1 MVFNNMSHVSP
12 DQDRT
17 GCSGALETF
26 GTYRDQ
32 TRAYR
37 LQMILLYVTVVED
50 IVLTKEKHMNAVLVD
65 TAKVEFSG
73 KQISYARTESGHVDT
88 NAYIGLDGSITA
100 NSLSVD
106 VKIIGARIRYGHLDL
121 RVTPVAGAGDV
132 WVERKNIT
140 IPEDPALPKKI
151 ELSVTVKEPENGFS
165 NDIKQLI
172 QNMTNR
178 EVVTSN

>member
-1 MVFNNMSHVSP
+1 
-12 DQDRT
+12 
-17 GCSGALETF
+17 
-26 GTYRDQ
+26 
-32 TRAYR
+32 
-37 LQMILLYVTVVED
+37 
-50 IVLTKEKHMNAVLVD
+50 MNAVLVD

-106 VKIIGARIRYGHLDL
+106 VKIISARIRYGHLDL

-178 EVVTSN
+178 EVVASN

>member
-1 MVFNNMSHVSP
+1 
-12 DQDRT
+12 
-17 GCSGALETF
+17 
-26 GTYRDQ
+26 
-32 TRAYR
+32 
-37 LQMILLYVTVVED
+37 
-50 IVLTKEKHMNAVLVD
+50 MNAVLVD

-106 VKIIGARIRYGHLDL
+106 VKIISARIRYGHLDL
-121 RVTPVAGAGDV
+121 QVTPVAGAGDV

-178 EVVTSN
+178 EVVASN

>member
-1 MVFNNMSHVSP
+1 
-12 DQDRT
+12 
-17 GCSGALETF
+17 
-26 GTYRDQ
+26 
-32 TRAYR
+32 
-37 LQMILLYVTVVED
+37 
-50 IVLTKEKHMNAVLVD
+50 MNAVLVD
-65 TAKVEFSG
+65 TGKVEFSG

-106 VKIIGARIRYGHLDL
+106 VKIISARIRYGHLDL

-151 ELSVTVKEPENGFS
+151 ELSEGNQALILHGVPGVVEEPVDGFAH
-165 NDIKQLI
+165 DIKQMI

-178 EVVTSN
+178 EVVSN

>member
-1 MVFNNMSHVSP
+1 
-12 DQDRT
+12 
-17 GCSGALETF
+17 
-26 GTYRDQ
+26 
-32 TRAYR
+32 
-37 LQMILLYVTVVED
+37 
-50 IVLTKEKHMNAVLVD
+50 MNAVLVD

-151 ELSVTVKEPENGFS
+151 ELSITVKEPENGFS

-178 EVVTSN
+178 EVVSN

>member
-1 MVFNNMSHVSP
+1 
-12 DQDRT
+12 
-17 GCSGALETF
+17 
-26 GTYRDQ
+26 
-32 TRAYR
+32 
-37 LQMILLYVTVVED
+37 
-50 IVLTKEKHMNAVLVD
+50 MNAVLVD

-106 VKIIGARIRYGHLDL
+106 VKIISARIRYGHLDL

>member
-1 MVFNNMSHVSP
+1 M
-12 DQDRT
+12 
-17 GCSGALETF
+17 
-26 GTYRDQ
+26 
-32 TRAYR
+32 
-37 LQMILLYVTVVED
+37 ED

-106 VKIIGARIRYGHLDL
+106 VKIISARIRYGHLDL
-121 RVTPVAGAGDV
+121 RVTPIAGAGDV

-140 IPEDPALPKKI
+140 IPSDPALPKKI
-151 ELSVTVKEPENGFS
+151 ELSEGNQALILHGVPGVVEEPVDGFAH
-165 NDIKQLI
+165 DIKQMI

-178 EVVTSN
+178 EVVSN

>member
-1 MVFNNMSHVSP
+1 
-12 DQDRT
+12 
-17 GCSGALETF
+17 
-26 GTYRDQ
+26 
-32 TRAYR
+32 
-37 LQMILLYVTVVED
+37 
-50 IVLTKEKHMNAVLVD
+50 MNAVLVD

-121 RVTPVAGAGDV
+121 QVTPVAGAGDV

>member
-1 MVFNNMSHVSP
+1 M
-12 DQDRT
+12 
-17 GCSGALETF
+17 EI
-26 GTYRDQ
+26 
-32 TRAYR
+32 
-37 LQMILLYVTVVED
+37 ILLYVTVVED

-88 NAYIGLDGSITA
+88 NAYIGLDVSITA

-106 VKIIGARIRYGHLDL
+106 VKIISARIRYGHLDL
-121 RVTPVAGAGDV
+121 RVTPIAGAGDV

-140 IPEDPALPKKI
+140 IPSDPALPKKI
-151 ELSVTVKEPENGFS
+151 ELSEGNQALILHGVPGVIEEPVDGFAH
-165 NDIKQLI
+165 DIKQMI

-178 EVVTSN
+178 EVVSN

>member
-1 MVFNNMSHVSP
+1 
-12 DQDRT
+12 
-17 GCSGALETF
+17 
-26 GTYRDQ
+26 
-32 TRAYR
+32 
-37 LQMILLYVTVVED
+37 VED

-106 VKIIGARIRYGHLDL
+106 VKIISARIRYGHLDL
-121 RVTPVAGAGDV
+121 RVTPIAGAGDV

-140 IPEDPALPKKI
+140 IPSDPALPKKI
-151 ELSVTVKEPENGFS
+151 ELSEGNQALILHGVPGVVEEPVDGFAH
-165 NDIKQLI
+165 DIKQMI

-178 EVVTSN
+178 EVVSN

>member
-1 MVFNNMSHVSP
+1 
-12 DQDRT
+12 
-17 GCSGALETF
+17 
-26 GTYRDQ
+26 
-32 TRAYR
+32 
-37 LQMILLYVTVVED
+37 MILLYVTVVED
-50 IVLTKEKHMNAVLVD
+50 IVPTKEKHMNAVLVD

-106 VKIIGARIRYGHLDL
+106 VKIISARIRYGHLDL

-178 EVVTSN
+178 EVVASN

>member
-1 MVFNNMSHVSP
+1 M
-12 DQDRT
+12 
-17 GCSGALETF
+17 EI
-26 GTYRDQ
+26 
-32 TRAYR
+32 
-37 LQMILLYVTVVED
+37 ILLYVTVVED

-106 VKIIGARIRYGHLDL
+106 VKIISARIRYGHLDL
-121 RVTPVAGAGDV
+121 RVTPIAGAGDV

-140 IPEDPALPKKI
+140 IPSDPALPKKI
-151 ELSVTVKEPENGFS
+151 ELSEGNQALILHGVPGVIEEPVDGFAH
-165 NDIKQLI
+165 DIKQMI

-178 EVVTSN
+178 EVVSN

>member
-1 MVFNNMSHVSP
+1 
-12 DQDRT
+12 
-17 GCSGALETF
+17 
-26 GTYRDQ
+26 
-32 TRAYR
+32 
-37 LQMILLYVTVVED
+37 
-50 IVLTKEKHMNAVLVD
+50 MNAVLVD

-106 VKIIGARIRYGHLDL
+106 VKITSARIRYGHLDL

-151 ELSVTVKEPENGFS
+151 ELSEDNQASAAVEPVNGFS
-165 NDIKQLI
+165 HDIKQLI
-172 QNMTNR
+172 QQMLDR
-178 EVVTSN
+178 EVVSK

>member
-1 MVFNNMSHVSP
+1 
-12 DQDRT
+12 
-17 GCSGALETF
+17 
-26 GTYRDQ
+26 
-32 TRAYR
+32 
-37 LQMILLYVTVVED
+37 
-50 IVLTKEKHMNAVLVD
+50 MNAVLVD

-178 EVVTSN
+178 EVVASN

>member
-1 MVFNNMSHVSP
+1 
-12 DQDRT
+12 
-17 GCSGALETF
+17 
-26 GTYRDQ
+26 
-32 TRAYR
+32 
-37 LQMILLYVTVVED
+37 
-50 IVLTKEKHMNAVLVD
+50 MNAVLVD

-106 VKIIGARIRYGHLDL
+106 VKIISARIRYGHLDL

-140 IPEDPALPKKI
+140 IPSDPALPKKI
-151 ELSVTVKEPENGFS
+151 DRVILHGPPGTVEEPVDGRAH
-165 NDIKQLI
+165 DIKQMI
-172 QNMTNR
+172 QNMINR
-178 EVVTSN
+178 DVVSN

>member
-1 MVFNNMSHVSP
+1 
-12 DQDRT
+12 
-17 GCSGALETF
+17 
-26 GTYRDQ
+26 
-32 TRAYR
+32 
-37 LQMILLYVTVVED
+37 
-50 IVLTKEKHMNAVLVD
+50 MNAVLVD

-106 VKIIGARIRYGHLDL
+106 VKIISARIRYGHLDL

-140 IPEDPALPKKI
+140 IPEDPALPKRI
-151 ELSVTVKEPENGFS
+151 NVVEATEDQVRIVEESISGFS
-165 NDIKQLI
+165 QDGFSHDIKQLI
-172 QNMTNR
+172 QNMINR
-178 EVVTSN
+178 EVVSK

>member
-1 MVFNNMSHVSP
+1 M
-12 DQDRT
+12 
-17 GCSGALETF
+17 EI
-26 GTYRDQ
+26 
-32 TRAYR
+32 
-37 LQMILLYVTVVED
+37 ILLYVTVVED

-106 VKIIGARIRYGHLDL
+106 VKIISARIRYGHLDL
-121 RVTPVAGAGDV
+121 RVTPIAGAGDV

-140 IPEDPALPKKI
+140 IPSDPALPKKI
-151 ELSVTVKEPENGFS
+151 ELSEGNQALILHGVPGVVEEPVDGFAH
-165 NDIKQLI
+165 DIKQMI

-178 EVVTSN
+178 EVVSN

>member
-1 MVFNNMSHVSP
+1 
-12 DQDRT
+12 
-17 GCSGALETF
+17 
-26 GTYRDQ
+26 
-32 TRAYR
+32 
-37 LQMILLYVTVVED
+37 MILLYVTVVED

-106 VKIIGARIRYGHLDL
+106 VKIISARIRYGHLDL

-178 EVVTSN
+178 EVVASN

>member
-1 MVFNNMSHVSP
+1 
-12 DQDRT
+12 
-17 GCSGALETF
+17 
-26 GTYRDQ
+26 
-32 TRAYR
+32 
-37 LQMILLYVTVVED
+37 MILLYVTVVED

-178 EVVTSN
+178 EVVASN